1 MKKTIDEIYK
11 LYTIDGISTTDL
23 AILWNTNSETIRN
36 WMIFFNIKRR
46 DKYQVTI
53 NTKRKIQK
61 TLKFAA
67 YA

>member
-1 MKKTIDEIYK
+1 MKKIIDEIYK